1 MTKKKV
7 KKKDDSLIHFTK
19 EIKEVMG
26 PIQRQ
31 HVNDFEKQVEE
42 MTKFLCDLPWKQTM
56 LIFAAIQ
63 EMMEKHFA
71 RRGTTGLV

>member
-1 MTKKKV
+1 M
-7 KKKDDSLIHFTK
+7 
-19 EIKEVMG
+19 MG